1 MRNCIVFIILFT
13 WLTPVF
19 ALAQNNKEEFINW
32 SAKRKLTWNDFK
44 GESVTGTDVAAL
56 TSTYLGIEYHFEN
69 NKTNYQI
76 TCRFSKNKSWVAHKS
91 DYVLKHEQ
99 GHFDITEL
107 FARKLN
113 KAVGELVKKKNV
125 KQSEFSSVY
134 KKLMKEKTE
143 LQNEYDTET
152 DNSRNKVKQEEW
164 LKKINQGLIDYENY
178 ADY

>member
-1 MRNCIVFIILFT
+1 MRNCIVFITLFT

-76 TCRFSKNKSWVAHKS
+76 SCRFSKNKS
-91 DYVLKHEQ
+91 
-99 GHFDITEL
+99 
-107 FARKLN
+107 
-113 KAVGELVKKKNV
+113 
-125 KQSEFSSVY
+125 
-134 KKLMKEKTE
+134 
-143 LQNEYDTET
+143 
-152 DNSRNKVKQEEW
+152 
-164 LKKINQGLIDYENY
+164 
-178 ADY
+178 

>member
-1 MRNCIVFIILFT
+1 M
-13 WLTPVF
+13 
-19 ALAQNNKEEFINW
+19 
-32 SAKRKLTWNDFK
+32 
-44 GESVTGTDVAAL
+44 
-56 TSTYLGIEYHFEN
+56 
-69 NKTNYQI
+69 
-76 TCRFSKNKSWVAHKS
+76 AHKS